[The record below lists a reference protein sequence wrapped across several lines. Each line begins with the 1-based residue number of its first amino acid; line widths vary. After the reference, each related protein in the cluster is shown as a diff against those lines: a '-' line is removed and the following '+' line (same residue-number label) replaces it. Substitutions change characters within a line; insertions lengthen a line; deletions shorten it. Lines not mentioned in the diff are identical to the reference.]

1 MIIGA
6 ILALATGTVT
16 WQNIAEVWPIVW
28 NGTFT
33 LVALVVISLILDEA
47 GVFRWLALHV
57 AELGM
62 GRGRFLFSLVVL
74 VGAVVSALLSNYGSA
89 LVWTPTVIEMLV
101 ILGFSPK
108 ATLAFVMATG
118 FMADATSLPL
128 PLSNLVNII
137 TSDYF
142 KTSFLR
148 YALVMVPTN
157 FLTVVASLGV
167 LWFYFDRNIPPTYNL
182 NRLVPIC
189 QGAIRDPIVFRW
201 SFVILGLLPIGCFL
215 AKPLGIPVSLVAWL
229 AAFVMLALAGR
240 WFHRPTRK
248 VIDLS
253 KVLKEAPWQVI
264 LYSLGMYLV
273 IIGLRNAG
281 LTALLSH
288 FLAYL
293 SHWGI
298 TQAAAGTGFLA
309 ALLSCVTN
317 NLPAV
322 LINAI
327 AIRDAPGIDPAVRE
341 AMVYANAIGC
351 DLGAKMTPIGSLA
364 TLLWLGVL
372 ARKGLRVSLGE
383 YVRMNFILTLPVLFV
398 TLLSLAIWLPW
409 LIA

>member
-28 NGTFT
+28 NGTIT

-118 FMADATSLPL
+118 FIADATSLPL

-157 FLTVVASLGV
+157 FVTVVTSLGV

-201 SFVILGLLPIGCFL
+201 SFVILGLLPIGCLL
-215 AKPLGIPVSLVAWL
+215 AKPLGIPVALVAWL

-293 SHWGI
+293 SGWGI
-298 TQAAAGTGFLA
+298 TQATAGTGFLA

-372 ARKGLRVSLGE
+372 ARKGLRVSLGQ